1 MALEYELDTG
11 HPQNITLQVLTF
23 RKNNFTRNI
32 NIKIFLEKSKFIG
45 ATVTQCCY
53 INRYFIYVIKLNKE

>member
-11 HPQNITLQVLTF
+11 HPQNITLQVLSF

-32 NIKIFLEKSKFIG
+32 NIKIFLEKSKLIG
-45 ATVTQCCY
+45 AIVTQCCY
-53 INRYFIYVIKLNKE
+53 IL